1 MHVYAYRLL
10 AHAYS
15 TFKLTYVNT
24 SFCRFPQMGHS
35 STHTICGCG
44 ISIPPHA
51 PPVRKRHQLELAL
64 MGRGDIV
71 NGTIVFGMAPSLAVV
86 ARTTVR
92 RH

>member
-1 MHVYAYRLL
+1 
-10 AHAYS
+10 
-15 TFKLTYVNT
+15 
-24 SFCRFPQMGHS
+24 MGHS

-51 PPVRKRHQLELAL
+51 SPVRKRHQLELAL

-71 NGTIVFGMAPSLAVV
+71 NGTIVFGMAPSLAVI

-92 RH
+92 RQHSGGWSGSCLNYILLNRFD